1 MKPNV
6 VIRRRGKN
14 WYVFVTYQGRR
25 VARSVGPSKKFAG
38 EIAEQIEEKI
48 KEEIRARLILGDLST
63 FGEAKSPIP
72 SFRDYAQTWLRQY
85 AELECKPSTVAG
97 YRSILETRL
106 LPVFGDELVDRMTRP
121 QVKGFLSDLATTG
134 LSRNTLRNTLC
145 TLRVILNQAIED
157 GLIDR
162 NPAARLGRFA
172 KSRRPKYQASA
183 LTQQEAE
190 TLLQSAL
197 EVCPD
202 YYGLFLAALRAGLRR
217 GELVALQWG
226 DIQFGANDDDPNR
239 YILVQHNYV
248 ARQFTTPKSKKSR
261 RVDLSRQLRAVLLKL
276 RDSRMLEAFANGRTS
291 ILDEF
296 VFPSPEGSVLDPDNL
311 VKRYFLPAIEHAG
324 LRRIRFHDLRH
335 TFGSLL
341 IQGGASVTY
350 VKEQMGHSSIQ
361 VTVDTYGHL
370 IPGANV
376 NWVDRLDATP
386 EPQQTATKQQ
396 QCPNP
401 QGPDSPQPTDKIGGG
416 GWTRTNDLGIMRPS
430 L

>member
-1 MKPNV
+1 MRK
-6 VIRRRGKN
+6 RGKN
-14 WYVFVTYQGRR
+14 WYVFVEHHGRR
-25 VARSVGPSKKFAG
+25 IARSVGRSK
-38 EIAEQIEEKI
+38 ERAEQLCRE
-48 KEEIRARLILGDLST
+48 LNDTLVPGDLSIFCKVET
-63 FGEAKSPIP
+63 QIP
-72 SFRDYAQTWLRQY
+72 LFRDYGQTWLRQY
-85 AELECKPSTVAG
+85 AEIECKPSTVAG

-106 LPVFGDELVDRMTRP
+106 VPVFGELPLNQITRSE
-121 QVKGFLSDLATTG
+121 VKDFLSNLTKVG

-145 TLRVILNQAIED
+145 TFRAILNQAIED

-172 KSRRPKYQASA
+172 KSEKPQFQATA
-183 LTQQEAE
+183 LTHQESE
-190 TLLQSAL
+190 TFLASTREL
-197 EVCPD
+197 CPE
-202 YYGLFLAALRAGLRR
+202 YFALFLTALRTGLRR
-217 GELVALQWG
+217 GELVAVRWG
-226 DIQFGANDDDPNR
+226 DIQFGASDEDPNR
-239 YILVQHNYV
+239 YIFVQHNFV

-261 RVDLSRQLRAVLLKL
+261 RVDLSKQLRGVLLDL
-276 RDSRMLEAFANGRTS
+276 RDRRMLKAFTAGKSS
-291 ILDEF
+291 IADEL

-341 IQGGASVTY
+341 IQGGASLAY

-376 NWVDRLDATP
+376 NWVDRLDAKP
-386 EPQQTATKQQ
+386 EPQQIATNPQ
-396 QCPNP
+396 QCPDKRTS
-401 QGPDSPQPTDKIGGG
+401 DSPQVIDKTGGG